1 MRRMPVLAQSN
12 SFNDPLAFDPTTATA
27 QFLQMANSS
36 SKGFF
41 DYVTDPDNPY
51 YATPISRAGFDG
63 TPLEVAVAST
73 MLLIQAGTYQSREAL
88 TGQELQLPGG
98 GSTLYEIYTVGPP
111 DNPIPG
117 SRIANVPGSNTF
129 YFSPYHYNPGPG
141 VPNAYV
147 QLTLY
152 PH

>member
-1 MRRMPVLAQSN
+1 
-12 SFNDPLAFDPTTATA
+12 
-27 QFLQMANSS
+27 
-36 SKGFF
+36 
-41 DYVTDPDNPY
+41 
-51 YATPISRAGFDG
+51 
-63 TPLEVAVAST
+63 
-73 MLLIQAGTYQSREAL
+73 LIQAGTYQSREAL